1 MGKHR
6 GLTGCRL
13 SLTKILDFLAPLL
26 LDMFNHSLSIG
37 TLPKTLTEASI
48 LVIPITEILLNAVPI
63 GLYHSLMLM
72 LKY

>member
-13 SLTKILDFLAPLL
+13 ILTKILHFLAPLL
-26 LDMFNHSLSIG
+26 LGMFNHSLSIG

-48 LVIPITEILLNAVPI
+48 SVIPITEILLNAVPI
-63 GLYHSLMLM
+63 GLYHS
-72 LKY
+72 